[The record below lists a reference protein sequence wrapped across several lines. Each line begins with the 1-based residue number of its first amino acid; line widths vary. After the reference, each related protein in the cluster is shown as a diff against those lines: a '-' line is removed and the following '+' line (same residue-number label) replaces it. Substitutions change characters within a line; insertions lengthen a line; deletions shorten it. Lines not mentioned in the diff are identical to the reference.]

1 MSPLWTKRTSG
12 FALKGADACKRTPD
26 REQRLALAPVFGV
39 DRIAHCDHDFQAFGI
54 AWQYRWGGGF

>member
-26 REQRLALAPVFGV
+26 REQRLALRRYLEWIETYSDSP
-39 DRIAHCDHDFQAFGI
+39 HL
-54 AWQYRWGGGF
+54 YRS